1 MISVRSQKIYKLVS
15 PILHFKEGVSQK
27 IQLKEKLVLTNG
39 LKFYK
44 MISVFD
50 AYSGSG
56 GLSIGLSQAG
66 LVVTDALENW

>member
-1 MISVRSQKIYKLVS
+1 
-15 PILHFKEGVSQK
+15 
-27 IQLKEKLVLTNG
+27 
-39 LKFYK
+39 

-66 LVVTDALENW
+66 LVVTDIPVPP